1 MFLQNTG
8 TLFQKWLMNNVESF
22 RSFVEIQSRRSYE
35 QIPLFN
41 FFNNSPSGSAPNTN
55 VMRIHT
61 NPDPKTLKITKY
73 CSTPCL
79 REYCVP
85 AAKHPTP
92 RSLTPHDLQRK
103 EGKEDYYYKHNIFYL
118 VRFS

>member
-61 NPDPKTLKITKY
+61 NPDPK
-73 CSTPCL
+73 
-79 REYCVP
+79 
-85 AAKHPTP
+85 KH
-92 RSLTPHDLQRK
+92 
-103 EGKEDYYYKHNIFYL
+103 
-118 VRFS
+118 